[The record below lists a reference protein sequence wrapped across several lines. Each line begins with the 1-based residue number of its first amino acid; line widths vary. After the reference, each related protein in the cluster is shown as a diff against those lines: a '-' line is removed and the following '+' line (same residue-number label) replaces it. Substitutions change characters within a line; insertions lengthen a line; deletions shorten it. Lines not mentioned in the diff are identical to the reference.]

1 MNNNLNE
8 RGARVYGVVYIDSYT
23 REVRRKYFEY
33 SHQATQF
40 AKELGFLF
48 IAVDFPEPVQQE
60 LFESEE
66 K

>member
-1 MNNNLNE
+1 MRPNHTKDKL
-8 RGARVYGVVYIDSYT
+8 YGVVYIDSYT

-48 IAVDFPEPVQQE
+48 VAVDFPEPVQQE
-60 LFESEE
+60 LFDERSEE